1 MKLTGLLHMTLAY
14 VVTLGVGWITLLAL
28 GQSPIWD
35 MFWADIAATVAIFIF
50 SRLYKNSSF
59 YDAYW
64 SVIPPLI
71 ALYWAL
77 EATAIEA
84 TAIEAT
90 AIEATAVAVDG
101 TRAWLVIVLVWLWG
115 IRLTVNWATYWPGLE
130 HEDWR
135 YGPIKTNAGKWN
147 ALADFSA
154 IHLFPTVIVFVACL
168 PIYAA
173 VAMDARPLN
182 WLDYVAAAVTALAII
197 IELLSDIQLH
207 RFLAHRKE
215 GEIMKTGLWAYSR
228 HPNYFGEWLFWAG
241 LALFGIAAVPSAWW
255 WVLPGS
261 VAMLVMFLVASIPM
275 IDKRSVER
283 RPEYEAHMARVSGFV
298 PWFPKTGA

>member
-1 MKLTGLLHMTLAY
+1 MKLTGLLHITFAY
-14 VVTLGVGWITLLAL
+14 IVTLGVAWGAL
-28 GQSPIWD
+28 EVLDQSPLWN
-35 MFWADIAATVAIFIF
+35 MFWADIAATVAIFVF

-71 ALYWAL
+71 ALYWTMA
-77 EATAIEA
+77 ATAQGI
-84 TAIEAT
+84 
-90 AIEATAVAVDG
+90 DM
-101 TRAWLVIVLVWLWG
+101 TRAWLVVILVWLWG
-115 IRLTVNWATYWPGLE
+115 VRLTANWATFWPGLE

-135 YGPIKTNAGKWN
+135 YAPIKTNAGKWN

-154 IHLFPTVIVFVACL
+154 IHLFPTVIVFAACL

-182 WLDYVAAAVTALAII
+182 ALDYLAAAVTLIAIL
-197 IELLSDIQLH
+197 IELVSDIQLH
-207 RFLAHRKE
+207 RFLTYRKP
-215 GEIMKTGLWAYSR
+215 GEIMKTGLWALSR

-241 LALFGIAAVPSAWW
+241 LALFGLAAVPSAWW
-255 WVLPGS
+255 WVLPGAI
-261 VAMLVMFLVASIPM
+261 AMLVMFLVASIPM

-283 RPEYEAHMARVSGFV
+283 RPEYQAHMARVSGFV
-298 PWFPKTGA
+298 PWFPKHSS

>member
-1 MKLTGLLHMTLAY
+1 MKLTGLLHITFAY
-14 VVTLGVGWITLLAL
+14 IVTLGVAWGAL
-28 GQSPIWD
+28 EVLDQSPLWN
-35 MFWADIAATVAIFIF
+35 MFWADIAATVAIFVF

-71 ALYWAL
+71 ALYWTMA
-77 EATAIEA
+77 ATAQGI
-84 TAIEAT
+84 
-90 AIEATAVAVDG
+90 DM
-101 TRAWLVIVLVWLWG
+101 TRAWLVVILVWLWG
-115 IRLTVNWATYWPGLE
+115 IRLTANWATFWPGLE

-135 YGPIKTNAGKWN
+135 YAPIKTNAGKWN

-154 IHLFPTVIVFVACL
+154 IHLFPTVIVFAACL

-182 WLDYVAAAVTALAII
+182 ALDYLAAAVTLIAIL
-197 IELLSDIQLH
+197 IELASDIQLH
-207 RFLAHRKE
+207 RFLTHRKPD
-215 GEIMKTGLWAYSR
+215 EIMKTGLWALSR

-241 LALFGIAAVPSAWW
+241 LALFGLAAVPSAWF
-255 WVLPGS
+255 WVVPGA

-283 RPEYEAHMARVSGFV
+283 RPEYQAHMARVSGFV
-298 PWFPKTGA
+298 PWFPKHSS

>member
-64 SVIPPLI
+64 SVVPPLI
-71 ALYWAL
+71 ALYW
-77 EATAIEA
+77 AIEA

-255 WVLPGS
+255 WVLPGAI
-261 VAMLVMFLVASIPM
+261 AMLVMFLVASIPM

>member
-1 MKLTGLLHMTLAY
+1 MTLAY

-64 SVIPPLI
+64 SVVPPLI

-90 AIEATAVAVDG
+90 AVAVDD

-182 WLDYVAAAVTALAII
+182 WLDYVAAAFTALAII

>member
-1 MKLTGLLHMTLAY
+1 MTLAY

-64 SVIPPLI
+64 SVVPPLI

-77 EATAIEA
+77 EA

-182 WLDYVAAAVTALAII
+182 WLDYAAAAVTALAII

>member
-261 VAMLVMFLVASIPM
+261 VAMLIMFLVASIPM

>member
-1 MKLTGLLHMTLAY
+1 MTLAY

-77 EATAIEA
+77 EA

-255 WVLPGS
+255 WVLPGAI
-261 VAMLVMFLVASIPM
+261 AMLVMFLVASIPM

>member
-1 MKLTGLLHMTLAY
+1 MKLTGLLHITFAY
-14 VVTLGVGWITLLAL
+14 IVTLGVAWGAL
-28 GQSPIWD
+28 EVLDQSPLWN
-35 MFWADIAATVAIFIF
+35 MFWADIAATVAIFVF

-71 ALYWAL
+71 ALYWTMA
-77 EATAIEA
+77 ATAQGI
-84 TAIEAT
+84 
-90 AIEATAVAVDG
+90 DM
-101 TRAWLVIVLVWLWG
+101 TRAWLVVILVWLWG
-115 IRLTVNWATYWPGLE
+115 VRLTANWATFWPGLE

-135 YGPIKTNAGKWN
+135 YAPIKTNAGKWN

-154 IHLFPTVIVFVACL
+154 IHLFPTVIVFAACL

-182 WLDYVAAAVTALAII
+182 TLDYLAAAVTLIAIL
-197 IELLSDIQLH
+197 IELVSDIQLH
-207 RFLAHRKE
+207 RFLTHRKPD
-215 GEIMKTGLWAYSR
+215 EIMKTGLWALSR

-241 LALFGIAAVPSAWW
+241 LALFGLAAVPSAWW
-255 WVLPGS
+255 WVLPGAI
-261 VAMLVMFLVASIPM
+261 AMLVMFLVASIPM

-283 RPEYEAHMARVSGFV
+283 RPEYQAHMARVSGFV
-298 PWFPKTGA
+298 PWFPKHSS

>member
-1 MKLTGLLHMTLAY
+1 MKLTGLLHIIFAY
-14 VVTLGVGWITLLAL
+14 IVTLGVAWGAL
-28 GQSPIWD
+28 EVLDESPLWN
-35 MFWADIAATVAIFIF
+35 MFWADIAATVAIFVF

-64 SVIPPLI
+64 SVIPPLM
-71 ALYWAL
+71 ALYWTMA
-77 EATAIEA
+77 ATAQGI
-84 TAIEAT
+84 
-90 AIEATAVAVDG
+90 DM
-101 TRAWLVIVLVWLWG
+101 TRVWLVVILVWLWG
-115 IRLTVNWATYWPGLE
+115 VRLTANWATFWPGLE

-154 IHLFPTVIVFVACL
+154 IHLFPTVIVFAACL

-182 WLDYVAAAVTALAII
+182 ALDYLAAAVTLIAIL
-197 IELLSDIQLH
+197 IELVSDIQLH
-207 RFLAHRKE
+207 RFLTHRKP
-215 GEIMKTGLWAYSR
+215 GEIMKTGLWALSR

-241 LALFGIAAVPSAWW
+241 LALFGLAAVPSACW
-255 WVLPGS
+255 WVLPGAI
-261 VAMLVMFLVASIPM
+261 AMLVMFLVASIPM

-283 RPEYEAHMARVSGFV
+283 RPEYQAHMARVSGFV
-298 PWFPKTGA
+298 PWFPKHSS

>member
-1 MKLTGLLHMTLAY
+1 MKLTGLLHITLAY
-14 VVTLGVGWITLLAL
+14 IVTLGVAWGAL
-28 GQSPIWD
+28 EVLDESPLWN
-35 MFWADIAATVAIFIF
+35 MFWADIAATVAIFVF

-71 ALYWAL
+71 ALYWTMA
-77 EATAIEA
+77 ATAQGI
-84 TAIEAT
+84 
-90 AIEATAVAVDG
+90 DM
-101 TRAWLVIVLVWLWG
+101 TRAWLVVILVWLWG
-115 IRLTVNWATYWPGLE
+115 VRLTANWATFWPGLE

-154 IHLFPTVIVFVACL
+154 IHLFPTVIVFAACL

-182 WLDYVAAAVTALAII
+182 ALDYLAAAVTLIAIL
-197 IELLSDIQLH
+197 IELVSDIQLH
-207 RFLAHRKE
+207 RFLTHRKS
-215 GEIMKTGLWAYSR
+215 GEIMKTGLWALSR

-241 LALFGIAAVPSAWW
+241 LALFGLAAVPSAWW
-255 WVLPGS
+255 WVLPGAI
-261 VAMLVMFLVASIPM
+261 AMLVMFLVASIPM

-283 RPEYEAHMARVSGFV
+283 RPEYQAHMARVSGFV
-298 PWFPKTGA
+298 PWFPKILD

>member
-1 MKLTGLLHMTLAY
+1 MTLAY

-90 AIEATAVAVDG
+90 AVAVDD

-115 IRLTVNWATYWPGLE
+115 IRLTINWATYWPGLE

-168 PIYAA
+168 PIYVA

>member
-1 MKLTGLLHMTLAY
+1 MTLAY

-64 SVIPPLI
+64 SVVPPLI
-71 ALYWAL
+71 ALYW
-77 EATAIEA
+77 AIEA

>member
-1 MKLTGLLHMTLAY
+1 MTLAY

-90 AIEATAVAVDG
+90 AVAVDD

-283 RPEYEAHMARVSGFV
+283 RPEYEVHMARVSGFV

>member
-14 VVTLGVGWITLLAL
+14 VVTLGVGWITLIAL

-64 SVIPPLI
+64 SVVPPLI
-71 ALYWAL
+71 ALYW
-77 EATAIEA
+77 AIEA

-255 WVLPGS
+255 WVLPGAI
-261 VAMLVMFLVASIPM
+261 AMLVMFLAASIPM
-275 IDKRSVER
+275 IDKRSLAR
-283 RPEYEAHMARVSGFV
+283 RPEYGEHMKRVSGFV
-298 PWFPKTGA
+298 PLPTKSQ

>member
-1 MKLTGLLHMTLAY
+1 MKLTGLLHITFAY
-14 VVTLGVGWITLLAL
+14 IVTLGVAWGAL
-28 GQSPIWD
+28 EVLDQSPLWN
-35 MFWADIAATVAIFIF
+35 MFWADIAATVAIFVF

-64 SVIPPLI
+64 SVIPPLM
-71 ALYWAL
+71 ALYWTMA
-77 EATAIEA
+77 ATAQGI
-84 TAIEAT
+84 
-90 AIEATAVAVDG
+90 DM
-101 TRAWLVIVLVWLWG
+101 TRAWLVVILVWLWG
-115 IRLTVNWATYWPGLE
+115 VRLTANWATFWPGLE

-154 IHLFPTVIVFVACL
+154 IHLFPTVIVFAACL

-182 WLDYVAAAVTALAII
+182 ALDYLAAAVTLIAIL
-197 IELLSDIQLH
+197 IELVSDIQLH
-207 RFLAHRKE
+207 RFLTHRKP
-215 GEIMKTGLWAYSR
+215 GEIMKTGLWALSR

-241 LALFGIAAVPSAWW
+241 LALFGLAAVPSAWW
-255 WVLPGS
+255 WVLPGAI
-261 VAMLVMFLVASIPM
+261 AMLVMFLVASIPM

-283 RPEYEAHMARVSGFV
+283 RPEYQAHMARVSGFV
-298 PWFPKTGA
+298 PWFPKILD

>member
-1 MKLTGLLHMTLAY
+1 MKLTGLLHITFAY
-14 VVTLGVGWITLLAL
+14 IVTLGVAWGAL
-28 GQSPIWD
+28 EVLDQSPLWN
-35 MFWADIAATVAIFIF
+35 MFWADIAATVAIFVF

-71 ALYWAL
+71 ALYWTMA
-77 EATAIEA
+77 ATAQGI
-84 TAIEAT
+84 
-90 AIEATAVAVDG
+90 DM
-101 TRAWLVIVLVWLWG
+101 TRAWLVVILVWLWG
-115 IRLTVNWATYWPGLE
+115 VRLTANWATFWPGLE

-154 IHLFPTVIVFVACL
+154 IHLFPTVIVFAACL

-182 WLDYVAAAVTALAII
+182 ALDYLAAAVTLIAIL
-197 IELLSDIQLH
+197 IELVSDIQLH
-207 RFLAHRKE
+207 RFLTHRKP
-215 GEIMKTGLWAYSR
+215 GEIMQTGLWALSR

-241 LALFGIAAVPSAWW
+241 LALFGLAAVPSAWW
-255 WVLPGS
+255 WVLPGAI
-261 VAMLVMFLVASIPM
+261 AMLVMFLVASIPM

-283 RPEYEAHMARVSGFV
+283 RPEYQAHMARVSGFV
-298 PWFPKTGA
+298 PWFPKHSS

>member
-1 MKLTGLLHMTLAY
+1 MKLTGLLHITFAY
-14 VVTLGVGWITLLAL
+14 IVTLGVAWGAL
-28 GQSPIWD
+28 EVLDQSPLWN
-35 MFWADIAATVAIFIF
+35 MFWADIAATVAIFVF

-64 SVIPPLI
+64 SVIPPLM
-71 ALYWAL
+71 ALYWTMA
-77 EATAIEA
+77 ATAQGI
-84 TAIEAT
+84 
-90 AIEATAVAVDG
+90 DM
-101 TRAWLVIVLVWLWG
+101 TRAWLVVILVWLWG
-115 IRLTVNWATYWPGLE
+115 VRLTANWATFWPGLE

-154 IHLFPTVIVFVACL
+154 IHLFPTVIVFAACL

-182 WLDYVAAAVTALAII
+182 ALDYLAAAVTLIAIL
-197 IELLSDIQLH
+197 IELVSDIQLH
-207 RFLAHRKE
+207 RFLTHRKS
-215 GEIMKTGLWAYSR
+215 GEIMKTGLWALSR

-241 LALFGIAAVPSAWW
+241 LALFGLAAVPSAWF
-255 WVLPGS
+255 WVVPGAF
-261 VAMLVMFLVASIPM
+261 AMLVMFLVASIPM

-283 RPEYEAHMARVSGFV
+283 RPEYRAHMARVSGFV
-298 PWFPKTGA
+298 PWFPKILD

>member
-1 MKLTGLLHMTLAY
+1 MTLAY

-90 AIEATAVAVDG
+90 AVAVDD

-147 ALADFSA
+147 ALADFAA

-261 VAMLVMFLVASIPM
+261 VAMLIMFLVASIPM

>member
-1 MKLTGLLHMTLAY
+1 MTLAY

-64 SVIPPLI
+64 SVVPPLI

-77 EATAIEA
+77 EA

-255 WVLPGS
+255 WVSPGS

>member
-71 ALYWAL
+71 ALYWAR
-77 EATAIEA
+77 EA

-147 ALADFSA
+147 ALADFAA

-255 WVLPGS
+255 WVLPGAI
-261 VAMLVMFLVASIPM
+261 AMLVMFLVASIPM

>member
-1 MKLTGLLHMTLAY
+1 MKLTGLLHITFAY
-14 VVTLGVGWITLLAL
+14 IVTLGVAWGAL
-28 GQSPIWD
+28 EVLDQSPLWN
-35 MFWADIAATVAIFIF
+35 MFWADIAATVAIFVF

-71 ALYWAL
+71 ALYWTMA
-77 EATAIEA
+77 ATAQGI
-84 TAIEAT
+84 
-90 AIEATAVAVDG
+90 DM
-101 TRAWLVIVLVWLWG
+101 TRAWLVVILVWLWG
-115 IRLTVNWATYWPGLE
+115 VRLTANWATFWPGLE

-154 IHLFPTVIVFVACL
+154 IHLFPTVIVFAACL

-182 WLDYVAAAVTALAII
+182 ALDYLAAAVTLIAIL
-197 IELLSDIQLH
+197 IELVSDIQLH
-207 RFLAHRKE
+207 RFLTHRKP
-215 GEIMKTGLWAYSR
+215 GEIMKTGLWALSR
-228 HPNYFGEWLFWAG
+228 HPNYFGEWLFWVG
-241 LALFGIAAVPSAWW
+241 LALFGLAAVPSAWF
-255 WVLPGS
+255 WVVPGA

-283 RPEYEAHMARVSGFV
+283 RPEYQAHMARVSGFV
-298 PWFPKTGA
+298 PWFPKHSS

>member
-1 MKLTGLLHMTLAY
+1 MTLAY

-64 SVIPPLI
+64 SVVPPLI

-84 TAIEAT
+84 TA
-90 AIEATAVAVDG
+90 VAVDD

>member
-1 MKLTGLLHMTLAY
+1 MTLAY

-90 AIEATAVAVDG
+90 AIEATAVAVDD

-255 WVLPGS
+255 WVLPGAI
-261 VAMLVMFLVASIPM
+261 AMLVMFLVASIPM

>member
-1 MKLTGLLHMTLAY
+1 MKLTGLLHITFAY
-14 VVTLGVGWITLLAL
+14 IVTLGVAWGAL
-28 GQSPIWD
+28 EVLDQSPLWN
-35 MFWADIAATVAIFIF
+35 MFWADLAATVAIFVF

-71 ALYWAL
+71 ALYWNMA
-77 EATAIEA
+77 ATAQGI
-84 TAIEAT
+84 
-90 AIEATAVAVDG
+90 DM
-101 TRAWLVIVLVWLWG
+101 TRAWLVVILVWLWG
-115 IRLTVNWATYWPGLE
+115 VRLTANWATFWPGLE

-135 YGPIKTNAGKWN
+135 YGPIKKNAGKWN

-154 IHLFPTVIVFVACL
+154 IHLFPTVIVFAACL

-182 WLDYVAAAVTALAII
+182 ALDYLAAAVTLIAIL
-197 IELLSDIQLH
+197 IELVSDIQLH
-207 RFLAHRKE
+207 RFLTHRKP
-215 GEIMKTGLWAYSR
+215 GEIMKTGLWALSR

-241 LALFGIAAVPSAWW
+241 LALFGLAAVPSAWW
-255 WVLPGS
+255 WVLPGAI
-261 VAMLVMFLVASIPM
+261 AMLVMFLVASIPM

-283 RPEYEAHMARVSGFV
+283 RPEYQAHMARVSGFV
-298 PWFPKTGA
+298 PWFPKHSS

>member
-77 EATAIEA
+77 EA

>member
-1 MKLTGLLHMTLAY
+1 MTLAY
-14 VVTLGVGWITLLAL
+14 VVTLGVGWITLIAL

-64 SVIPPLI
+64 SVVPPLI

-77 EATAIEA
+77 EA

>member
-90 AIEATAVAVDG
+90 AVAVDG

-115 IRLTVNWATYWPGLE
+115 IRLTINWATYWPGLE

-255 WVLPGS
+255 WVLPGAI
-261 VAMLVMFLVASIPM
+261 AMLVMFLVASIPM